1 MLLCIY
7 HYRPTEEQCF
17 TLLQQLSSRP
27 ITKDNI
33 NVAKQLINSLNG
45 NPMAISCA
53 AITIATLS
61 PKDCDYDDYVQLLR
75 QHNQGAVEMYI
86 NEVIGDNAMLRHSL
100 DFVAS
105 LHSTYPIPIPVL
117 IRHLQH
123 PEYHVTI
130 QQALPSTDDI
140 SNEITEQLPWYQV
153 DIKKWWQRIGQI
165 FQPLPTV
172 NDEPPHG
179 LYSPLFSYQDNK
191 RTGVQLLYHS
201 NRVHQMIQHLYLEHT
216 VPIIEQ
222 EALEAA
228 RGQSQLG
235 WFSSWR
241 GFDETEALCCYR
253 RQLPGI
259 VSSTELGNSGA
270 MTTKEY
276 SGDVNYAHYQQLIE
290 HHHRI
295 LKSVTD
301 THNCVTD
308 TPIVNNKDLF
318 CLTIQAHL
326 IPHLEHLLTV
336 DRMSPRDKA
345 RALESL
351 ALGHMM
357 VRHTHHTALQ
367 LYEQALKKWEG
378 LNGSVHPLV
387 AHVTMEMAN
396 VHSIMDQPEK
406 SLWLL
411 EKAVDIYKQKQQ
423 SLTNKQLLQQ
433 AECLSSLAIVCG
445 NHGNKKRARKLIE
458 DALALYEKVTIA
470 TEGNI
475 SNHYKYLIASLMTDL
490 GHVLLYLGELP
501 LAKKYLDMANMS
513 NRNLHGDTHNE
524 LARCLN
530 IQSIM
535 YALLGDREES
545 RRLRREAGV
554 IENKLQVIPVL

>member
-1 MLLCIY
+1 MYVSL
-7 HYRPTEEQCF
+7 YRPTEEQCF
-17 TLLQQLSSRP
+17 TLLHQLSSCP

-33 NVAKQLINSLNG
+33 NVARQLIDMLNG

-53 AITIATLS
+53 AVTMVTLPS
-61 PKDCDYDDYVQLLR
+61 KDHDYDNYVQLLR
-75 QHNQGAVEMYI
+75 QHGQDAMKMYI
-86 NEVIGDNAMLRHSL
+86 NEVTRHNATLRHSF

-105 LHSTYPIPIPVL
+105 LYSTYPIPIPVL
-117 IRHLQH
+117 MHHLRH
-123 PEYHVTI
+123 PGYHVTI
-130 QQALPSTDDI
+130 QQALLSTDGTA
-140 SNEITEQLPWYQV
+140 NEITEQLPWYQLM
-153 DIKKWWQRIGQI
+153 DIKKWWQRISQM
-165 FQPLPTV
+165 FQPLPAV
-172 NDEPPHG
+172 DDEPPHA
-179 LYSPLFSYQDNK
+179 LYSPLFSYQDNQ
-191 RTGVQLLYHS
+191 RTGVQLLYHC
-201 NRVHQMIQHLYLEHT
+201 NKVHQMIQHLYLEHT
-216 VPIIEQ
+216 VPMMEHK
-222 EALEAA
+222 ALEAA

-259 VSSTELGNSGA
+259 ASSTELGNSGA

-276 SGDVNYAHYQQLIE
+276 SGDVSYAHYQQLIE

-295 LKSVTD
+295 LNSVTD
-301 THNCVTD
+301 THNCITD
-308 TPIVNNKDLF
+308 TPNVSDKDLF
-318 CLTIQAHL
+318 ALTMQAHM

-336 DRMSPRDKA
+336 DHVTPRDKS
-345 RALESL
+345 RTLESL

-378 LNGSVHPLV
+378 LNGSAHPLV
-387 AHVTMEMAN
+387 AHVTKEIAN
-396 VHSIMDQPEK
+396 VYSIMDQPEK

-411 EKAVDIYKQKQQ
+411 EKAVDIYKQKQ

-433 AECLSSLAIVCG
+433 AECLWSLAIVCG
-445 NHGNKKRARKLIE
+445 NHGDKKRARKLIE
-458 DALALYEKVTIA
+458 GALALYEKVTIA

-475 SNHYKYLIASLMTDL
+475 SNHYKYQIASLMTDL

-501 LAKKYLDMANMS
+501 LSKKYLDMANMS
-513 NRNLHGDTHNE
+513 NRNLHGNVHNE

-545 RRLRREAGV
+545 KRLRQEAGV

>member
-1 MLLCIY
+1 ML
-7 HYRPTEEQCF
+7 HE
-17 TLLQQLSSRP
+17 LSSHP

-33 NVAKQLINSLNG
+33 SVARQLIDSFNG

-53 AITIATLS
+53 AVTMTML
-61 PKDCDYDDYVQLLR
+61 PLKDHDYDGYVQLLR
-75 QHNQGAVEMYI
+75 QHNKGAIEMYI
-86 NEVIGDNAMLRHSL
+86 NEVIRDNAMLRHSL

-105 LHSTYPIPIPVL
+105 LHSTYPTPLPIL

-123 PEYHVTI
+123 PGYHVAI
-130 QQALPSTDDI
+130 QQSLPSADDTA
-140 SNEITEQLPWYQV
+140 NEITEQLPWYQLV
-153 DIKKWWQRIGQI
+153 GIKKWWERIGQM
-165 FQPLPTV
+165 FQPLPADD
-172 NDEPPHG
+172 DELPHG

-216 VPIIEQ
+216 VSMMEQ
-222 EALEAA
+222 EALETA

-235 WFSSWR
+235 WFTSWR
-241 GFDETEALCCYR
+241 SFDDTEALCCYR

-259 VSSTELGNSGA
+259 ASSTELGNSGA

-276 SGDVNYAHYQQLIE
+276 SGDVSYAHYQQLIE

-295 LKSVTD
+295 LNSVTD

-308 TPIVNNKDLF
+308 TPSIGDKDLF
-318 CLTIQAHL
+318 HLTIQAHL

-336 DRMSPRDKA
+336 DHVSPRDKA
-345 RALESL
+345 RILESL
-351 ALGHMM
+351 ALDHMM

-367 LYEQALKKWEG
+367 LYEQALKKWEE
-378 LNGSVHPLV
+378 LNGSEHPLV
-387 AHVTMEMAN
+387 AHVTKEIAN
-396 VHSIMDQPEK
+396 VYSIMDQPEK

-411 EKAVDIYKQKQQ
+411 EKAIDIYKQKQQ
-423 SLTNKQLLQQ
+423 LLTNKQLLQQ

-445 NHGNKKRARKLIE
+445 NRGDKKRARKLIE

-475 SNHYKYLIASLMTDL
+475 SNHYKYQIASLMTDL

-513 NRNLHGDTHNE
+513 NRNLHGDTHHE

-545 RRLRREAGV
+545 KRLRQEAGV

>member
-1 MLLCIY
+1 
-7 HYRPTEEQCF
+7 
-17 TLLQQLSSRP
+17 
-27 ITKDNI
+27 
-33 NVAKQLINSLNG
+33 
-45 NPMAISCA
+45 MAISCA
-53 AITIATLS
+53 AVTMATLP
-61 PKDCDYDDYVQLLR
+61 PKGHDYEDYVRLLR
-75 QHNQGAVEMYI
+75 EHNQGAIDMYV
-86 NEVIGDNAMLRHSL
+86 NEAIRGNAMLRHSL

-105 LHSTYPIPIPVL
+105 LYSTYPIPIPIL

-123 PEYHVTI
+123 PGYHVTI
-130 QQALPSTDDI
+130 QQALPPTEDMA
-140 SNEITEQLPWYQV
+140 NEITEQLPWYQLV
-153 DIKKWWQRIGQI
+153 GIKKWWERIGQM
-165 FQPLPTV
+165 FQPTLPAV
-172 NDEPPHG
+172 DDEPPHG

-216 VPIIEQ
+216 VPVMEQ
-222 EALEAA
+222 EALETA

-235 WFSSWR
+235 WFTSWR
-241 GFDETEALCCYR
+241 GFDDTEALCCYR

-259 VSSTELGNSGA
+259 ASSTELGNSGA

-276 SGDVNYAHYQQLIE
+276 SGDVSYTHYQQLIE

-295 LKSVTD
+295 LNSVTD
-301 THNCVTD
+301 THDCVTD
-308 TPIVNNKDLF
+308 TPSVNGKDLF
-318 CLTIQAHL
+318 HLTIQAHL

-336 DRMSPRDKA
+336 NHVSPRDKA

-367 LYEQALKKWEG
+367 LYEQALKKWEE
-378 LNGSVHPLV
+378 LNGSAHPLV
-387 AHVTMEMAN
+387 AHVTKEIAN
-396 VHSIMDQPEK
+396 VYSIMDQPEK
-406 SLWLL
+406 SLLLL

-423 SLTNKQLLQQ
+423 LLTNKQLLQQ

-445 NHGNKKRARKLIE
+445 NHGDKKRARKLIE

-475 SNHYKYLIASLMTDL
+475 SNHYKYQIASLMTDL

-501 LAKKYLDMANMS
+501 LAKKYLDMASMS
-513 NRNLHGDTHNE
+513 NRNLHGDTHHE

-545 RRLRREAGV
+545 KRLRQEVGV